1 MEKTLQDLTRQLLAL
16 AQSAADERVLPQEM
30 VLIQEKAFEVQE
42 KMMAELEQAEEKA
55 NDIRSIQNI
64 FQIREDV
71 WDIMNNLAIREAE
84 VKAKFGLKEEVKP
97 AKHHCCCHHHH
108 EEKHECCCGHHHEDE
123 HECCCKNKKT
133 TKTKCCSKK
142 EKKTCRKK

>member
-55 NDIRSIQNI
+55 NDIRSVQNI

-97 AKHHCCCHHHH
+97 AKHHCCCGHHH

-133 TKTKCCSKK
+133 TKTKCCSQK

>member
-84 VKAKFGLKEEVKP
+84 VKAKFGVKEEVKP
-97 AKHHCCCHHHH
+97 AKHHCCCGHHH
-108 EEKHECCCGHHHEDE
+108 ENKHECCCGHHHEDE

-133 TKTKCCSKK
+133 TKTKCCSQK